1 MIFKSYQC
9 YFERQWEL
17 RLVWNSW
24 NKLLLCSCRIISRL
38 INARRFVWEEKRLLG
53 VILSYRWKFEP
64 QMLCFT
70 RKSICSSFA
79 RVSFSPRPPTPRA
92 IMRTNLL
99 WNFIQKMFQK
109 QTVPKITL
117 LVVNW
122 LIGKENPVLRYA
134 IQVCFRLFYLERPR
148 DVVSYPSF
156 VSLQLVNLYQ
166 YRVAMSLNYFSTE
179 LNCFNI

>member
-1 MIFKSYQC
+1 M
-9 YFERQWEL
+9 FERKKDSL
-17 RLVWNSW
+17 
-24 NKLLLCSCRIISRL
+24 
-38 INARRFVWEEKRLLG
+38 A
-53 VILSYRWKFEP
+53 LSYHIDENLSHKCCVLRGN
-64 QMLCFT
+64 Q
-70 RKSICSSFA
+70 FA
-79 RVSFSPRPPTPRA
+79 LHLLEFHSLPRPPTPRA

-166 YRVAMSLNYFSTE
+166 YRVAMSLNYSCTE

>member
-1 MIFKSYQC
+1 
-9 YFERQWEL
+9 
-17 RLVWNSW
+17 
-24 NKLLLCSCRIISRL
+24 
-38 INARRFVWEEKRLLG
+38 
-53 VILSYRWKFEP
+53 
-64 QMLCFT
+64 MLCFT
-70 RKSICSSFA
+70 RESICSSFA

-156 VSLQLVNLYQ
+156 VSLQLVNLKQ
-166 YRVAMSLNYFSTE
+166 YTVAMSLNYFSNE
-179 LNCFNI
+179 INCLNVQFFLLKFWLITDIIRLHVYNIYFLIIAVFLFEVNFLILSMI

>member
-1 MIFKSYQC
+1 MLFS
-9 YFERQWEL
+9 R
-17 RLVWNSW
+17 
-24 NKLLLCSCRIISRL
+24 RIISRL
-38 INARRFVWEEKRLLG
+38 INSRRFVWRKKKDSLA
-53 VILSYRWKFEP
+53 LSYHIDENLSHKCCVLRGN
-64 QMLCFT
+64 Q
-70 RKSICSSFA
+70 FA

-148 DVVSYPSF
+148 DVVRYPSF
-156 VSLQLVNLYQ
+156 VSLQLVNFKQ
-166 YRVAMSLNYFSTE
+166 YTVAMSLKYFSNE
-179 LNCFNI
+179 INCLNVYFFYSNSC

>member
-1 MIFKSYQC
+1 
-9 YFERQWEL
+9 
-17 RLVWNSW
+17 
-24 NKLLLCSCRIISRL
+24 
-38 INARRFVWEEKRLLG
+38 
-53 VILSYRWKFEP
+53 
-64 QMLCFT
+64 MLCFT

-166 YRVAMSLNYFSTE
+166 YRVAMSLNYSSTE
-179 LNCFNI
+179 LNCFNIYFFFKICKQISGYIKISIDYLKYTFFNRCSIFVNCIILSII